1 MEVLRRELDTDIR
14 LAARGGMSVL
24 IAGERGAGKQYAARL
39 VHGWSR
45 RSQAPFVT
53 ARCTADAPFEF
64 ELFGRAEGSFSETSG
79 DTICRLQGAEGGSLV
94 LEEVGEIS
102 QHLQRRLLRFLEVG
116 LLERSDHPPRAV
128 DVRVIAT
135 ATQPLLER
143 VVAREFLE
151 DLYYRLN
158 VIHIRVPPLR
168 ERREEIPLVTAQ
180 ILRDLAE
187 SRRSSVPQLAPATMA
202 FLQAYNWPGNVRELR
217 DVLESLL
224 VSSRTALVEPGD
236 LPPRIVR
243 QSQHGLGPVNPSA
256 PGNAFEALA
265 PRETR
270 ADTSPHSGQRF
281 ADR

>member
-1 MEVLRRELDTDIR
+1 MEVPRRELDTDIR
-14 LAARGGMSVL
+14 LAARGDMSVL
-24 IAGERGAGKQYAARL
+24 ITGERGAGKQYAARL

-53 ARCTADAPFEF
+53 VPCAADGSFEF
-64 ELFGRAEGSFSETSG
+64 ELFGRAEGDLSETSS
-79 DTICRLQGAEGGSLV
+79 DTDCRLQEAEGGSLV

-116 LLERSDHPPRAV
+116 LLERSGHPPRVV
-128 DVRVIAT
+128 DVRLIVT

-143 VVAREFLE
+143 VVAGKFLE

-158 VIHIRVPPLR
+158 VVHIRIPPLR
-168 ERREEIPLVTAQ
+168 ERREEIPLLTDQ
-180 ILRDLAE
+180 LLRDLAE
-187 SRRSSVPQLAPATMA
+187 HHRISVPELAPATMTS
-202 FLQAYNWPGNVRELR
+202 LQADNWPDNVRELR

-224 VSSRTALVEPGD
+224 VSRRTAIIEPGD

-243 QSQHGLGPVNPSA
+243 QPQQRVGPANGSA
-256 PGNAFEALA
+256 PGNAIDALA
-265 PRETR
+265 PLETR
-270 ADTSPHSGQRF
+270 AEPSPHSGQRF